1 MDSEQEHELL
11 LQALNQDIQKV
22 FSPNAPQNIFTPI
35 PIPIAPREDYPVTSD
50 MTSKP
55 QYQNSAPNQI

>member
-22 FSPNAPQNIFTPI
+22 FSPNAPQNIFTPVS
-35 PIPIAPREDYPVTSD
+35 IPIAPTKDYSIAGD
-50 MTSKP
+50 MAGKP
-55 QYQNSAPNQI
+55 QYQNSAPN